1 MAEDGNHDSTPI
13 ILVWT
18 KPDGSEETGPK
29 EEIMASYWKAGKVG
43 SLREKGDPD
52 PDRAF
57 QGTSVERTDAQITA
71 AVADDWRPTTSKGF
85 NDLVVDADKAESIK
99 KRAEAIKAQGF
110 ALPDPWF
117 AAGTRMMQ
125 VGVDTYKATYG
136 KWESRP
142 LASES
147 MRATAQRIREER
159 RTDFVVRIGDLRMDS
174 SGGLG
179 RRGLRSSPIEHTAWP
194 RIYSMLQGVGVIPD
208 GVKLLAA
215 LDPATR
221 AQVVNERL
229 ASLDPDKEVKIGLR
243 RNASTGGWSVFRATS
258 ARYPTDGQ
266 ADVILDGL
274 ASQIGEDWRG
284 SVVYNTSTTD
294 VSFNATTMMNPA
306 SLDPAVGDVFRAG
319 IKGGTNDAASGRFHI
334 VPFAGRI
341 ICINCTVMDAYAP
354 GYSRIHRGSMEDA
367 LEAAASVAEKAAGV
381 LPRFADDWSILRE
394 TSVTAMPWE
403 VIVGSRSADKV
414 EDVPSALRALV
425 VAGEVD
431 HGTARDALV
440 EHLLASYAAEPGTG
454 TVADVINA
462 VTRAAHERLVDGCKR
477 DTLERQA
484 GALVPAF
491 ANLLRPEAA
500 QAR

>member
-1 MAEDGNHDSTPI
+1 VVA
-13 ILVWT
+13 
-18 KPDGSEETGPK
+18 K
-29 EEIMASYWKAGKVG
+29 
-43 SLREKGDPD
+43 
-52 PDRAF
+52 
-57 QGTSVERTDAQITA
+57 
-71 AVADDWRPTTSKGF
+71 ADDWRPTTSKGF
-85 NDLVVDADKAESIK
+85 NDLVVDADKAEKIE
-99 KRAEAIKAQGF
+99 KRAAEIRAMGF

-117 AAGTRMMQ
+117 AAGTRMLQ
-125 VGVDTYKATYG
+125 IGVDTYKATFD

-142 LASES
+142 LASEA

-229 ASLDPDKEVKIGLR
+229 AALDPDKEVKIGLR
-243 RNASTGGWSVFRATS
+243 RNAATGGWAVFRATS

-294 VSFNATTMMNPA
+294 VSFNATTMMDPA

-319 IKGGTNDAASGRFHI
+319 IKGSTNDAAGGRF
-334 VPFAGRI
+334 VVFPFAGRI
-341 ICINCTVMDAYAP
+341 ICINCTTMDAYAP

-367 LEAAASVAEKAAGV
+367 LEAAATVAEKAAGV
-381 LPRFADDWSILRE
+381 LPRFAADWRTLRE
-394 TSVTAMPWE
+394 RDVTDLSWE
-403 VIVGSRSADKV
+403 AIAGKAGKEV
-414 EDVPSALRALV
+414 EDVPTALRALV
-425 VAGEVD
+425 ASGHID

-440 EHLLASYAAEPGTG
+440 KHLLAAHAAEPGTG

-462 VTRAAHERLVDGCKR
+462 VTRAAHERLVDDCKR

-484 GALVPAF
+484 GALVPVLAKMP
-491 ANLLRPEAA
+491 L
-500 QAR
+500 ARLQERRESNPGGPVQIN